1 MKLFGKMKCSLV
13 VLLIES
19 VKKLFK
25 MIIVKL
31 LVADK
36 EQGSVVASSILKNK
50 FTLNVF
56 SSSFD
61 SFHVTST
68 NTIEKTAV
76 YVIQFVTKSLLFNEI
91 EESLKKEFPQIEFN
105 ICATPIVHMAVNL
118 HNKVKERVIGPN
130 LIKEATEE

>member
-1 MKLFGKMKCSLV
+1 
-13 VLLIES
+13 
-19 VKKLFK
+19 

-61 SFHVTST
+61 SFHVTSS
-68 NTIEKTAV
+68 NTIEQTAV

-91 EESLKKEFPQIEFN
+91 EKCLKKEFPQTEFY

-118 HNKVKERVIGPN
+118 HNKVRERVIGPT